1 MTSPTTSF
9 REPPGGPARWGGVA
23 VLLFLTI
30 PGLMLLLVLFAAV
43 DRLGLAANRRLRL
56 PWRRE
61 EEGRPASAVGIDEMH
76 ALFYATKRYELD
88 QRRTSLM
95 LRDEEGDA
103 APPRSR
109 VDLDRGSA
117 VIRPPRS

>member
-1 MTSPTTSF
+1 MAF
-9 REPPGGPARWGGVA
+9 I
-23 VLLFLTI
+23 LFMTI
-30 PGLMLLLVLFAAV
+30 PGLVLLLVALVAV
-43 DRLGLAANRRLRL
+43 DRMGLAANRRLRL

-61 EEGRPASAVGIDEMH
+61 ESGRPVSAAGIDEMQ

-95 LRDEEGDA
+95 LRDEESDG

-109 VDLDRGSA
+109 VDLDGGTA
-117 VIRPPRS
+117 VIRGPLI